1 MFEKENLLIHAWN
14 EKFPYLE
21 CSAELLASLAGKPV
35 VIYVAGV
42 RQEIGVCRKAR
53 HGAGGLTVD
62 LVLSTTE
69 KLGFNKSEDG
79 VITFK
84 EIYMDYPH
92 AVFKPPILG
101 PKIDPLDDCG
111 ASTAPETLGDLE
123 LEPDELKP
131 EIEKEDIVGADE
143 EISEP

>member
-1 MFEKENLLIHAWN
+1 MFEKENLLIHIWN
-14 EKFPYLE
+14 GKFGYSE

-53 HGAGGLTVD
+53 YGAAGLTVD

-69 KLGFNKSEDG
+69 KLGFSKSEEG

-92 AVFKPPILG
+92 AIFKPPILG
-101 PKIDPLDDCG
+101 PKIDPLDDCE
-111 ASTAPETLGDLE
+111 ASATPEIL
-123 LEPDELKP
+123 LEPDEIKP
-131 EIEKEDIVGADE
+131 EIEKDIGGPDE